1 MRHGTFTRHC
11 MEKASWRGQS
21 RGSRKKPSGVQENH
35 KFKIL
40 WDINI
45 QCDHAITARQIFCK
59 LIKEAN
65 STDIVMPGNLKWK
78 KREPEIVKKVSFFER
93 SDLQTLV
100 FRDSARCVTVLK
112 SVAETGY

>member
-1 MRHGTFTRHC
+1 
-11 MEKASWRGQS
+11 
-21 RGSRKKPSGVQENH
+21 
-35 KFKIL
+35 
-40 WDINI
+40 
-45 QCDHAITARQIFCK
+45 
-59 LIKEAN
+59 
-65 STDIVMPGNLKWK
+65 MPGNLKWK